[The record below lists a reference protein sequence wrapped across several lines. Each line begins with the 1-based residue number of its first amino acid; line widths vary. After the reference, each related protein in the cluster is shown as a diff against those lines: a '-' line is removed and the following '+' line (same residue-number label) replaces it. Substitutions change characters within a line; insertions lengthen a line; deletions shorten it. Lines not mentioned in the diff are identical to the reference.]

1 MSQEL
6 EVNQCLGIAGGQ
18 LGWEWS
24 PVAGKH
30 DEVQGGGRGTIHSVA
45 SASDDECRFAFVKW
59 DCQLNHYFLHQVLVS
74 R

>member
-6 EVNQCLGIAGGQ
+6 EVNQCLGIAVGQ

-24 PVAGKH
+24 PVARIQI
-30 DEVQGGGRGTIHSVA
+30 EVQGGGHRTIHSVA
-45 SASDDECRFAFVKW
+45 SASVDECRSAFVKW
-59 DCQLNHYFLHQVLVS
+59 VCQLNHYFLHQVLVS